1 MQTAPDTQ
9 PSIAQHPLVSTLFWV
24 WNRIN
29 AKKEVSEGGEVGTGT
44 KTPPMTVSGGEESE
58 LGVMWNEEFGGHL
71 DLYAEYVQDLKGRN
85 SSSGHYKD
93 KVEAGSSSDK
103 VDQIK
108 DSQTPSPGSGY
119 APSPGWGWYMPIT
132 PPRDSS
138 FGMPFG
144 NNNSPAN
151 RAHPSKK
158 STERNNISGTGDKNT
173 KIVTAF
179 PISVSGPAATSTR
192 RA

>member
-1 MQTAPDTQ
+1 MQAAPDTQ

-29 AKKEVSEGGEVGTGT
+29 AKKDVSEGEVGTGT
-44 KTPPMTVSGGEESE
+44 KTPPMTASGGDEPE

-85 SSSGHYKD
+85 SGGHYKD
-93 KVEAGSSSDK
+93 KVEAGSNSDK
-103 VDQIK
+103 VEQIK

-132 PPRDSS
+132 SPRDSS
-138 FGMPFG
+138 FGLPFG
-144 NNNSPAN
+144 TSSPAN

-158 STERNNISGTGDKNT
+158 STEGSNISGTGDKNT

-179 PISVSGPAATSTR
+179 PISVSGPAATTR